1 MIAFICTAVHDPSD
15 RDFMLWVYQEFEK
28 LMFSTARKY
37 TADSSARE
45 DIVQD
50 GLVRLIQKVDV
61 LRPMERCILAG
72 YIVST
77 IRNTAINYLKSQG
90 AIKKHV
96 DDVDED
102 EFENIASKAPSM
114 DELMILAERKAQLTE
129 IWPKLPET
137 DRVLLDGKYILGY
150 TDEELA
156 PQLKCS
162 AASVRMKLTR
172 ARRNALELMIEKEK
186 VSSYDET

>member
-1 MIAFICTAVHDPSD
+1 MITLISTTVHDPSD
-15 RDFMLWVYQEFEK
+15 RDFMLWVYQEFKK

-37 TADSSARE
+37 TADLSARE

-61 LRPMERCILAG
+61 LRHMERCMLAG

-77 IRNTAINYLKSQG
+77 IRNTAINYLKFQG
-90 AIKKHV
+90 AMKKHL

-102 EFENIASKAPSM
+102 EFNNVASQAPSM
-114 DELMILAERKAQLTE
+114 DELMILADRKAQLTK
-129 IWPKLPET
+129 IWPMLSEA
-137 DRVLLDGKYILGY
+137 DRLLLEGKYILGY

-156 PQLKCS
+156 PRLQCS
-162 AASVRMKLTR
+162 PASVRMKLTR
-172 ARRNALELMIEKEK
+172 ARRNALELLIEREK
-186 VSSYDET
+186 VNFYDET